1 MSIAEKLTTIAENM
15 ELVHKAGKKAQEQ
28 EFWEKYM
35 NPSNDFSY
43 RFAGFGWYKGN
54 FKPVK
59 DMKPTTSARRMFMA
73 FDYYEKSGSDFDLV
87 EHLKELDV
95 TLDFSK
101 CVDMQETFSSAHIG
115 HIGVVDLT
123 GTSKKHYGTFA
134 SAWIKKI
141 DQIIVDEKKQYD
153 NLFASAAALE
163 EISITGTIGQNGF
176 SASPCKKLNKA
187 SIESIIN
194 ALSMTTS
201 ELSVTLS
208 KTAVNKAFE
217 TSEGANDGSTSEEWS
232 ALEATKT
239 NWTISLV

>member
-1 MSIAEKLTTIAENM
+1 MSIAEKLTTVATNQQKVYE
-15 ELVHKAGKKAQEQ
+15 AGKKAQEQ
-28 EFWEKYM
+28 AFWEKYQL
-35 NPSNDFSY
+35 PPNDYSY
-43 RFAGFGWYKGN
+43 RFAGLGWYKGN

-59 DMKPTTSARRMFMA
+59 DMKPTTSARRMFIG
-73 FDYYEKSGSDFDLV
+73 FDYYEKGGSNFDLV

-176 SASPCKKLNKA
+176 STSPCKKLNKA
-187 SIESIIN
+187 SIESFIN

-208 KTAVNKAFE
+208 KTAVNSAFE
-217 TSEGANDGSTSEEWS
+217 TSTGIADGSTSTEW
-232 ALEATKT
+232 ANLIATKP